1 MGKLSLLNI
10 QTASLLGSISLIL
23 IGLVAILFINNLIK
37 KVLGMMFLTDG
48 VNLFLISIGY
58 RLDVPGGAVV
68 PIFTEAF
75 WKAHNSSMGIAA
87 EEFARRAGFSLP
99 YALVLTNIVIGAA
112 TMAVVLGLT
121 VKLYQKHKSLNASDV
136 LGEVGNHD

>member
-1 MGKLSLLNI
+1 MTLLNI
-10 QTASLLGSISLIL
+10 QTASFLGAISLVL
-23 IGLVAILFINNLIK
+23 IGLAAILFIDNLIK

-48 VNLFLISIGY
+48 VNLFLVTLGF
-58 RLDVPGGAVV
+58 RLDGGTIA

-75 WKAHNSSMGIAA
+75 YEAQNSSMSTAAA
-87 EEFARRAGFSLP
+87 EFSSQAGFCLP

-121 VKLYQKHKSLNASDV
+121 IKMYQKHKSLNASEV
-136 LGEVGNHD
+136 LGEGGPVG